1 MANIQV
7 QALNDYCKG
16 TMNEALGI
24 IFTEITPE
32 YIKATM
38 PVNKN
43 TMQPMGILNGGA
55 SMALVETVASAGA
68 NLLLDRE
75 KQIGFGLEI
84 NGNHCRP
91 AHKGTLVT
99 AVGTP
104 LHIGKTTQIW
114 QVNIYDEAEKLI
126 NTSRMTI
133 AIRDKI
139 IAP

>member
-32 YIKATM
+32 YVKATM
-38 PVNKN
+38 PVNEN

-55 SMALVETVASAGA
+55 SMALVETVASAAA
-68 NLLLDRE
+68 NLLIDRD
-75 KQIGFGLEI
+75 KQVGFGLEI

-91 AHKGTLVT
+91 ANRGTIVT
-99 AVGTP
+99 ATATP

-114 QVNIYDEAEKLI
+114 QVNICDEAGKLV

-133 AIRDKI
+133 AIRDKV
-139 IAP
+139 